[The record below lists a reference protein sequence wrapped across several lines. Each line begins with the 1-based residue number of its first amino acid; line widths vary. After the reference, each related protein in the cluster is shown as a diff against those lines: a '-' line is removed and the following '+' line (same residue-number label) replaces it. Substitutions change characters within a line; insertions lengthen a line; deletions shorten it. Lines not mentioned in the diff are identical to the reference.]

1 MEGAGPRARISPL
14 EDTKSAGDGKPTTET
29 GNRTMKTLRYLTIGT
44 TLALAMAAGSAGPS
58 AVHKAACTADALSA
72 LFHEAPTSTTCGR

>member
-1 MEGAGPRARISPL
+1 
-14 EDTKSAGDGKPTTET
+14 
-29 GNRTMKTLRYLTIGT
+29 MKTLRYLTIGT

-72 LFHEAPTSTTCGR
+72 LFSDAPASNTCR